1 MRQAAGALLALALTG
16 CASLAPPKA
25 VGDVAAG
32 DAAQRARVAAL
43 GLTNGD
49 CAAPAWFLIGRV
61 ALSNGRQG
69 GSGRVE
75 WTQAAGVQRLQL
87 SAPVTRQ
94 SWVLE
99 ADATGAVLQ
108 GVTDAP
114 LRDADAARLLRETTG
129 WEIPVVALGC
139 WVRGAAA
146 AAAALGPARI
156 AYGGDLLPRRIEQGG
171 WTVDYDGWS
180 TGAAG
185 DLPLPGRIEVRRGD
199 DRVRLVVDRWGA
211 E

>member
-16 CASLAPPKA
+16 CASLVPPKA

-32 DAAQRARVAAL
+32 DAAQRVRVAAL
-43 GLTNGD
+43 GLANGD

>member
-1 MRQAAGALLALALTG
+1 MRQAAGALLALALAG
-16 CASLAPPKA
+16 CASLVPPEA

-32 DAAQRARVAAL
+32 DVAQRARVAAL
-43 GLTNGD
+43 GLADGD
-49 CAAPAWFLIGRV
+49 CAAPDWAMAGRV
-61 ALSNGRQG
+61 ALANGRQG
-69 GSGRVE
+69 GSGRIE
-75 WTQAAGVQRLQL
+75 WAQAAGVQRLQL

-99 ADATGAVLQ
+99 VDAAGAVLQ
-108 GVTDAP
+108 GITDAP
-114 LRDADAARLLRETTG
+114 LRGVDAARLLRETTG
-129 WEIPVVALGC
+129 WDIPVAALGC

-156 AYGGDLLPRRIEQGG
+156 AYRADLLPRRIEQGG

-180 TGAAG
+180 TGVAG
-185 DLPLPGRIEVRRGD
+185 ALPLPGRIEARRGG